1 MANFIL
7 IGFCILAGFVFRRRN
22 MVPADA
28 HKAINGWIIT
38 IALPAVSFKYLPTIT
53 WTNDLLL
60 PALSPI
66 ILFIGAIL
74 FTRLISVWLKPNRAN
89 TGVLQL
95 TSGLSN
101 TSFVGFPL
109 IVAYFNEKELSIAII
124 ADQVTFLLFSTV
136 GILIAVKSGG
146 KANITLPQLLK
157 KILLFP
163 PFVGCVAALTIPHW
177 VDVSALQPFFNIL
190 ATTVAPLALFSIG
203 LQLSFT
209 GWQQEVK
216 PIAAVL
222 AYKLFIAPLLILS
235 IVLLLGLKGLIP
247 QIAVFEAAMPVLL
260 SVGVLADTY
269 HVNPKL
275 ASLIIGISIL
285 CSFVT
290 TYFWH
295 YLVVAAV

>member
-1 MANFIL
+1 MANFFL
-7 IGFCILAGFVFRRRN
+7 IGFCILAGFIFRRRN
-22 MVPADA
+22 IVPTDA
-28 HKAINGWIIT
+28 HNAINAWIIN
-38 IALPAVSFKYLPTIT
+38 IALPAVSFKYLPAIT

-66 ILFIGAIL
+66 ISFVGALLFIK
-74 FTRLISVWLKPNRAN
+74 LISIWLKPNRAN

-109 IVAYFNEKELSIAII
+109 IVAYFSEKELSIAII
-124 ADQVTFLLFSTV
+124 ADQVTFLLFSTA
-136 GILIAVKSGG
+136 GILIAVKAGG
-146 KANITLPQLLK
+146 KSQITAAQLAK

-163 PFVGCVAALTIPHW
+163 PLLGCVAALTIPHW
-177 VDVSALQPFFNIL
+177 VNVSPLQPFFNIL

-203 LQLSFT
+203 LQLSFK

-235 IVLLLGLKGLIP
+235 IVLLLGLKGIIP

-269 HVNPKL
+269 GVNPKL
-275 ASLIIGISIL
+275 ASLIIGVSIML
-285 CSFVT
+285 AFIT
-290 TYFWH
+290 TFIWFSVIEV
-295 YLVVAAV
+295 LL